1 MNHFE
6 SLDKLTQAGID
17 EMQSVDGVGI
27 VVAESIMAWFADEDN
42 AALLEKLT
50 LLGVMPIHKA
60 KQGELA
66 GKSFVIAG
74 ALQSMSRD
82 QAAKKIRT
90 LGGTFQ
96 ISVDKDTTHLVAG
109 EKVGASK
116 LAKTERYGVKVIDEA
131 VFIKIVREV

>member
-1 MNHFE
+1 
-6 SLDKLTQAGID
+6 
-17 EMQSVDGVGI
+17 
-27 VVAESIMAWFADEDN
+27 MAWFADEDN

-60 KQGELA
+60 KQGE
-66 GKSFVIAG
+66 SFVITG

-109 EKVGASK
+109 ERVGASK

>member
-1 MNHFE
+1 
-6 SLDKLTQAGID
+6 
-17 EMQSVDGVGI
+17 
-27 VVAESIMAWFADEDN
+27 MAWLADEDN

-50 LLGVMPIHKA
+50 LPGVTSTYKA

-66 GKSFVIAG
+66 GKSFVITG
-74 ALQSMSRD
+74 ALQSMSHD

-96 ISVDKDTTHLVAG
+96 ISVDKDTTYLVAG
-109 EKVGASK
+109 GKVGASK

-131 VFIKIVREV
+131 VFIRIVREV

>member
-1 MNHFE
+1 
-6 SLDKLTQAGID
+6 
-17 EMQSVDGVGI
+17 
-27 VVAESIMAWFADEDN
+27 MAWFADEDN

-50 LLGVMPIHKA
+50 LLGVTSTYKA

-66 GKSFVIAG
+66 GKNFVITG
-74 ALQSMSRD
+74 ALQSMSHD

-96 ISVDKDTTHLVAG
+96 ISVDKDTTYLVAG
-109 EKVGASK
+109 GKVGASK

-131 VFIKIVREV
+131 VFIRIVREV

>member
-1 MNHFE
+1 
-6 SLDKLTQAGID
+6 
-17 EMQSVDGVGI
+17 
-27 VVAESIMAWFADEDN
+27 MAWFADEDN

-50 LLGVMPIHKA
+50 LLGVMSIHKA

-66 GKSFVIAG
+66 GKSFVITG